1 MTKKLSTTKLMTRKR
16 MTYVVAAS
24 AAFALALTGCSSGG
38 DAGSGDAAGD
48 GAPSEETVPGGL
60 PLVQTTAFETDVD
73 DDAAAMLPDD
83 VTDRGAIRVAMGVP
97 YPPFVE
103 YNDDNELIG
112 VDVDMALAL
121 GEKLDIDVEVQHQP
135 FESVIPSLQS
145 DRHDI
150 IMMGMNDSKE
160 RQETLNFVEE
170 IHAGFA
176 IVVAKGNPENVTTL
190 TDLCGLSASTQKS
203 TVQAEI
209 LYELSDECEADGK
222 EGIDVQALPVAQD
235 SQTAL
240 RAGRAQ
246 AYIVDAP
253 VAAYT
258 AATAGDGEYFELVQD
273 SENPQGFNPVYTGF
287 GLLKDRTELTDA
299 LEAAMQDL
307 IDEGIYQDILDEHDM
322 GSLAIDEALVNAAT
336 E

>member
-1 MTKKLSTTKLMTRKR
+1 MQKKNRITGLLAI
-16 MTYVVAAS
+16 AAVS
-24 AAFALALTGCSSGG
+24 ALALSGCSGG
-38 DAGSGDAAGD
+38 GAESDDAAG
-48 GAPSEETVPGGL
+48 ASTQGL
-60 PLVQTTAFETDVD
+60 PLAVTTEFTTDVS
-73 DDAAAMLPDD
+73 DDAAAMLPAD
-83 VTDRGAIRVAMGVP
+83 VTDRGVIRIAMGVP

-103 YNDDNELIG
+103 VNENDELIG
-112 VDVDMALAL
+112 LDVDLATALSQ
-121 GEKLDIDVEVQHQP
+121 KLDIPIEVNHQP

-145 DRHDI
+145 DRHDL
-150 IMMGMNDSKE
+150 IMMGMNDSQE
-160 RQETLNFVEE
+160 RQQTLNFVEE
-170 IHAGFA
+170 IRAGFG
-176 IVVAKGNPENVTTL
+176 IVVAKGNPEGITTL

-203 TVQAEI
+203 TLQAE
-209 LYELSDECEADGK
+209 LLAELSEGCIANGE

-258 AATAGDGEYFELVQD
+258 VATAGDGEHFEMIAD
-273 SENPQGFNPVYTGF
+273 PENPQGFNPVFTGI

-299 LEAAMQDL
+299 LQAAMQEL
-307 IDEGIYQDILDEHDM
+307 MDEGVYQAILDQYGM
-322 GSLAIDEALVNAAT
+322 GALALDEARVNAAT

>member
-1 MTKKLSTTKLMTRKR
+1 MNTFRTTTLL
-16 MTYVVAAS
+16 AAG
-24 AAFALALTGCSSGG
+24 AALALALAGCSSDSGEPAA
-38 DAGSGDAAGD
+38 DATG
-48 GAPSEETVPGGL
+48 EETVPGGL
-60 PLVQTTAFETDVD
+60 PLVQTTDFTTELDE
-73 DDAAAMLPDD
+73 DAAALLPDD
-83 VTDRGAIRVAMGVP
+83 VRERGAIRIAMGVP
-97 YPPFVE
+97 YPPFIE
-103 YNDDNELIG
+103 YNDSDELVG
-112 VDVDMALAL
+112 VDADLAIAL
-121 GEKLDIDVEVQHQP
+121 GEKLGIDIEVQHQP

-145 DRHDI
+145 DRHDL
-150 IMMGMNDSKE
+150 IMMGMNDSAE

-170 IHAGFA
+170 IRAGFA
-176 IVVAKGNPENVTTL
+176 IVVAKGNPEGITTL
-190 TDLCGLSASTQKS
+190 TDLCGHSASTQKS
-203 TVQAEI
+203 TVQADI
-209 LYELSDECEADGK
+209 LHELSDECIADGK

-273 SENPQGFNPVYTGF
+273 PANPQGFNPVYTGI

-299 LEAAMQDL
+299 LQAALQGL
-307 IDEGIYQDILDEHDM
+307 IDEGVYQSILDEFDM
-322 GSLAIDEALVNAAT
+322 GALALDEALVNAAA

>member
-1 MTKKLSTTKLMTRKR
+1 MSKNRIPLFL
-16 MTYVVAAS
+16 AAT
-24 AAFALALTGCSSGG
+24 AAFAIALTGCSSGG
-38 DAGSGDAAGD
+38 DSGAASKDDA
-48 GAPSEETVPGGL
+48 PETAASSGL
-60 PLVQTTAFETDVD
+60 PLTQTTEFSTEVD
-73 DDAAAMLPDD
+73 SDAAAMLPGD

-103 YNDDNELIG
+103 YNDADELIG

-121 GEKLDIDVEVQHQP
+121 SQKLGIDVTVEHQP

-145 DRHDI
+145 DRHDL

-160 RQETLNFVEE
+160 RQDTLNFVEE
-170 IHAGFA
+170 INAGFA
-176 IVVAKGNPENVTTL
+176 IVVKKGNPEGIKTL
-190 TDLCGLSASTQKS
+190 TDLCGHSASTQKS

-209 LYELSDECEADGK
+209 LHELSDECVAAGK

-258 AATAGDGEYFELVQD
+258 AATAGDGEYFELVED
-273 SENPQGFNPVYTGF
+273 PENPQGFNPVFTGF
-287 GLLKDRTELTDA
+287 GLLKDRAELTDA
-299 LEAAMQDL
+299 LQAAMQDL
-307 IDEGIYQDILDEHDM
+307 IDEGIYQSILDEHGM
-322 GSLAIDEALVNAAT
+322 GSLAIDSALVNAAT

>member
-1 MTKKLSTTKLMTRKR
+1 MQKKNRITGLLAI
-16 MTYVVAAS
+16 AAVS
-24 AAFALALTGCSSGG
+24 ALTLSGCSGG
-38 DAGSGDAAGD
+38 GAESDDAAG
-48 GAPSEETVPGGL
+48 ASTQGL
-60 PLVQTTAFETDVD
+60 PLAVTTEFTTDVS
-73 DDAAAMLPDD
+73 DDAAAMLPAD
-83 VTDRGAIRVAMGVP
+83 VTDRGVIRIAMGVP

-103 YNDDNELIG
+103 VNENDELIG
-112 VDVDMALAL
+112 LDVDLATALSQ
-121 GEKLDIDVEVQHQP
+121 KLDIPIEVNHQP

-145 DRHDI
+145 DRHDL
-150 IMMGMNDSKE
+150 IMMGMNDSQE
-160 RQETLNFVEE
+160 RQQTLNFVEE
-170 IHAGFA
+170 IRAGFG
-176 IVVAKGNPENVTTL
+176 IVVAKGNPEGITTL

-203 TVQAEI
+203 TLQAE
-209 LYELSDECEADGK
+209 LLAELSEECIANGE

-258 AATAGDGEYFELVQD
+258 VATAGDGEHFEMIAD
-273 SENPQGFNPVYTGF
+273 PENPQGFNPVFTGI

-299 LEAAMQDL
+299 LQAAMQEL
-307 IDEGIYQDILDEHDM
+307 MDEGVYQAILDQYGM
-322 GSLAIDEALVNAAT
+322 GALALDEARVNAAT

>member
-1 MTKKLSTTKLMTRKR
+1 MSKNRIPLL
-16 MTYVVAAS
+16 VAAT
-24 AAFALALTGCSSGG
+24 AAFALAFTGCSSGG
-38 DAGSGDAAGD
+38 DSADTSKTDAPEA
-48 GAPSEETVPGGL
+48 AASSGL
-60 PLVQTTAFETDVD
+60 PLTQTTDFSTEVD
-73 DDAAAMLPDD
+73 SDAAAMLPSD

-103 YNDDNELIG
+103 YNDADELIG

-121 GEKLDIDVEVQHQP
+121 SQKLGIDVTVEHQP

-145 DRHDI
+145 DRHDL

-160 RQETLNFVEE
+160 RQGTLNFVEE
-170 IHAGFA
+170 INAGFA
-176 IVVAKGNPENVTTL
+176 IVVEKGNPEGIKTL
-190 TDLCGLSASTQKS
+190 TDLCGHSASTQKS

-209 LYELSDECEADGK
+209 LLELSDQCVADGK

-258 AATAGDGEYFELVQD
+258 AATAGDGEYFELVED
-273 SENPQGFNPVYTGF
+273 PENPQGFNPVYSGF
-287 GLLKDRTELTDA
+287 GLLKERTELTDA
-299 LEAAMQDL
+299 LQAAMQDL
-307 IDEGIYQDILDEHDM
+307 IDEGIYQSILDEHGM
-322 GSLAIDEALVNAAT
+322 GSLAIESALVNAAT

>member
-1 MTKKLSTTKLMTRKR
+1 MKLERNLT
-16 MTYVVAAS
+16 
-24 AAFALALTGCSSGG
+24 ALAAVTAGLLFFTACGALGE
-38 DAGSGDAAGD
+38 DAVVDESDDADSA
-48 GAPSEETVPGGL
+48 EVVPGGL
-60 PLVQTTAFETDVD
+60 PLAVTTDFSTEVNEEAK
-73 DDAAAMLPDD
+73 ALLPDD
-83 VTDRGAIRVAMGVP
+83 VTERGAIRVAMGVP

-103 YNDDNELIG
+103 YNDKDELIG
-112 VDVDMALAL
+112 VDVDMTTALSQKL
-121 GEKLDIDVEVQHQP
+121 GIDFEVNHQP

-176 IVVAKGNPENVTTL
+176 IVVAKGNPEGVKTL

-203 TVQAEI
+203 TVQAEL
-209 LYELSDECEADGK
+209 LYELSDECEANGDDP
-222 EGIDVQALPVAQD
+222 IDVQALPVAQD
-235 SQTAL
+235 SQTAV

-258 AATAGDGEYFELVQD
+258 AATAGDGEHFELVED
-273 SENPQGFNPVYTGF
+273 PENPQGFNPVYTGF

-299 LEAAMQDL
+299 LQMAMQDL
-307 IDEGIYQDILDEHDM
+307 IDEGVYQKILDEHDM

>member
-1 MTKKLSTTKLMTRKR
+1 MNKIRIPQLL
-16 MTYVVAAS
+16 VIAAVS
-24 AAFALALTGCSSGG
+24 ALALSGCSSDGSADAG
-38 DAGSGDAAGD
+38 DATDSSAQ
-48 GAPSEETVPGGL
+48 GL
-60 PLVQTTAFETDVD
+60 PLVVTTDFSTEVSE
-73 DDAAAMLPDD
+73 DASAMLPAD
-83 VTDRGAIRVAMGVP
+83 VTDRGAIRIAMGVP

-103 YNDDNELIG
+103 YNENDELIG
-112 VDVDMALAL
+112 LDVDLATALSQ
-121 GEKLDIDVEVQHQP
+121 KLDIPIEVNHQP

-145 DRHDI
+145 DRHDL

-160 RQETLNFVEE
+160 RQQTLNFVEE
-170 IHAGFA
+170 IKAGFG
-176 IVVAKGNPENVTTL
+176 IVVAKGNPEGIQTL

-203 TVQAEI
+203 TLQAE
-209 LYELSDECEADGK
+209 LLAQLSEECIANGE

-258 AATAGDGEYFELVQD
+258 VATAGDGEHFEMIAD
-273 SENPQGFNPVYTGF
+273 PENPQGFNPVYTGI
-287 GLLKDRTELTDA
+287 GLLNDRTELTDA
-299 LEAAMQDL
+299 LQAAMQEL
-307 IDEGIYQDILDEHDM
+307 MDEGVYQDILDEYGM
-322 GSLAIDEALVNAAT
+322 GSLALDQADVNAAT